1 MKSLWLFAYRAIFV
15 SILGRVERFN
25 RRFGMSNDK

>member
-15 SILGRVERFN
+15 SILFENLARFN
-25 RRFGMSNDK
+25 VYFRGAA